1 MKRKPDQNS
10 RFGERLRGLR
20 SERGLSMEQL
30 CEQFNR
36 SQTAIRLNRS
46 TIYRYEKG
54 QQEPMLSTVA
64 AIAAFLG
71 VSPVYLMGDSDDR
84 HCTAS
89 NISNSAVVQGNTATT
104 LIVRNGTTRERELS
118 EDEAELLRI
127 FATLGSRDRHVL
139 MQLAFDLEEKQKKG
153 VT

>member
-20 SERGLSMEQL
+20 SERGLSMEEL

-36 SQTAIRLNRS
+36 SQSAIRLNRS

-64 AIAAFLG
+64 AIAGFLG

-84 HCTAS
+84 QCSAS
-89 NISNSAVVQGNTATT
+89 HISNSAVVQGNSATT
-104 LIVRNGTTRERELS
+104 LIVKNGGVHERELS
-118 EDEAELLRI
+118 DDETELLKI
-127 FATLGSRDRHVL
+127 FAGLSSRSRHEI
-139 MQLAFDLEEKQKKG
+139 MQLAFDLEEKEKKAEE
-153 VT
+153 

>member
-20 SERGLSMEQL
+20 NERGLSMEQL
-30 CEQFNR
+30 CDQFNKT
-36 SQTAIRLNRS
+36 QTSIRLNRS

-54 QQEPMLSTVA
+54 QQEPMLSTIA

-84 HCTAS
+84 QCPAS
-89 NISNSAVVQGNTATT
+89 NISNTAVVQNNTATT
-104 LIVRNGTTRERELS
+104 LIVRNGGVHERELS
-118 EDEAELLRI
+118 AEESELLRI
-127 FATLGSRDRHVL
+127 LEVL
-139 MQLAFDLEEKQKKG
+139 DVKGRTALMSFAFDLEEKQKKREG
-153 VT
+153 